1 MACLARVA
9 EADRRRSAVQY
20 RTDATVD
27 KHPDAPV
34 SSRSLHRHFNTSEPQ
49 INESGILDGLCD
61 IKGPSNAA
69 SIGGNGA
76 FSSHTCDIGNIQSLF
91 RPLLTSERLTGT

>member
-1 MACLARVA
+1 MRLSRLVACI
-9 EADRRRSAVQY
+9 
-20 RTDATVD
+20 ATLI
-27 KHPDAPV
+27 PP
-34 SSRSLHRHFNTSEPQ
+34 SRKETKV
-49 INESGILDGLCD
+49 GILDGLCD